1 MSDAPVAAD
10 FDRLLDPLLDRAS
23 VSALRDPAPTGAMLD
38 RILETALRAPD
49 HGRLTPWRLLLIRG
63 DARQRLADQVAKALR
78 AREPGIADALVE
90 RQRSKFLHAPL
101 VIALGARIV
110 PDHKI
115 PQSEQLMSVAA
126 AAMNLLNAIHMAGFG
141 AIWLTG
147 ANSYDPSVQ
156 AALGLSAPDMLAG
169 FLFVGTVAEPA
180 RPARRPAL
188 DDHVAEWTGEPA
200 RWPADVRAG

>member
-10 FDRLLDPLLDRAS
+10 LDRLLDRAS
-23 VSALRDPAPTGAMLD
+23 VSALRDPAPSGAVLD

-63 DARQRLADQVAKALR
+63 DARQRLADRVAASLR
-78 AREPGIADALVE
+78 AREPGVGDALVE
-90 RQRSKFLHAPL
+90 RQSSKFLRAPL

-126 AAMNLLNAIHMAGFG
+126 AAMNLLNAVHMAGFG

-147 ANSYDPSVQ
+147 ANSYDPLVQ

-188 DDHVAEWTGEPA
+188 GDHVAEWTGEPA